1 MKNRQITT
9 VLFDFDGTL
18 IDTNEVII
26 QSFQYTFRKVLGKE
40 MPLAEIISNFGEPL
54 AVTMEKMLDIP
65 PEEAMA
71 IYREYHYDKF
81 DELIEIFPGML
92 DLIHLLKKQGY
103 KLAIVTSR
111 LRHTTMKGLEKY
123 GLEGIFDY
131 VLTADDTDKH
141 KPDPTP
147 ITMTLE
153 KLGSKPTEA
162 IMIGDSMFDILC
174 AHNAG
179 VESVLVGWAIAVTEE
194 DKIGP
199 NKPTYIAE
207 RAEDILKIIEGS
219 PIQ

>member
-1 MKNRQITT
+1 MENRKITT

-26 QSFQYTFRKVLGKE
+26 QSFQHTFRKVLGEEK
-40 MPLAEIISNFGEPL
+40 PLEEIIRNFGEPL

-71 IYREYHYDKF
+71 IYREYHYERF
-81 DELIEIFPGML
+81 DDLIDIFPGML
-92 DLIHLLKKQGY
+92 ELIKVLKDRGF

-111 LRHTTMKGLEKY
+111 LRHTTLKGLEKY
-123 GLEGIFDY
+123 GLEDYFDY

-141 KPDPTP
+141 KPDPAP
-147 ITMTLE
+147 INLTLE
-153 KLGSKPTEA
+153 KLGSKPSEA

-179 VESVLVGWAIAVTEE
+179 VDSILVGWAIAVSDE
-194 DKIGP
+194 DKSGP
-199 NKPTYIAE
+199 NKPTYIADS
-207 RAEDILKIIEGS
+207 AEDILRIIG
-219 PIQ
+219 

>member
-1 MKNRQITT
+1 MNRQITT

-26 QSFQYTFRKVLGKE
+26 QSFQHTFKKVLGKE
-40 MPLAEIISNFGEPL
+40 MPLEEIIRNFGEPL
-54 AVTMEKMLDIP
+54 AVTMEKMLEIP
-65 PEEAMA
+65 PEEAMS
-71 IYREYHYDKF
+71 IYREYHYEKF

-92 DLIHLLKKQGY
+92 ELVRVLKMQGY

-123 GLEGIFDY
+123 GLEEYFDY

-147 ITMTLE
+147 INLTLE
-153 KLGSKPTEA
+153 KLGSKPSEA

-174 AHNAG
+174 ARNAG

-199 NKPTYIAE
+199 NKPTFIAE
-207 RAEDILKIIEGS
+207 RAEDILMIIERSGG
-219 PIQ
+219 Q